1 MKKSLLVLLLVTLI
15 FSTTA
20 CGSKKE
26 EEANNVKPIAVKGQK
41 VSDSLTWSRELSYP
55 GTIVSESEA
64 KILAK
69 TAGTVS
75 SFNVAI
81 GAKVEP
87 GQELGRID
95 DQAAG
100 ASGNFNAGQIKQAQ
114 IGVAQAQSAY
124 QLAKTNYENLLASAS
139 KDLDSAAISRDQA
152 ATSENNLEL
161 TITEG
166 LKSAELAYET
176 AKIATQQAK
185 DNLDIRQRQ
194 LTQGEADARA
204 NADIVADS
212 AISTSGALLV
222 GLNNI
227 LGFDDSG
234 AVSVPYRSSLGALE
248 INSHGKAEWDY
259 DEAKKSYATYLESK
273 FTDVATKMREAIK
286 VTELAKQATDSAKYL
301 LEKSIPSAALPQ
313 SAMSGPSLSAFQQQV
328 AAFQSQANGAL
339 AQAKGAQQGLD
350 NLGLN
355 RQATMDALEKAYQ
368 IARQQEA
375 AAAQNL
381 NNLKA
386 GNTSQRDQ
394 ASFAADLAQNQYDNF
409 KIKLSSQLAAARSQ
423 MEAARLQ
430 YENAQV
436 ALQSS
441 FDVHSIISPI
451 SGTLTNKLVGNG
463 DSVNPGQ
470 MVATVSQVDNLKV
483 QFYVEAERIHEIY
496 AGMAASIT
504 TTDGRSYTGVIS
516 SVAQQPDLMSRR
528 FLAEL
533 SLEKYDGLV
542 IGTIVDVK
550 ISVQTTVTLSSG
562 LSLLPLS
569 ALNIGQAETKIL
581 VYDAG
586 QVREQVVEVVG
597 VLGEMAQVKTGLAH
611 DDIII
616 TSGNKLVGPGQA
628 VSLSE

>member
-1 MKKSLLVLLLVTLI
+1 MKKYLLVLLLAVLAIT
-15 FSTTA
+15 TTA
-20 CGSKKE
+20 CGSKE
-26 EEANNVKPIAVKGQK
+26 EDQTNGVKPIAVKGQK
-41 VSDSLTWSRELSYP
+41 VSDSLTWARELSYP
-55 GTIVSESEA
+55 GTVVSESEA

-69 TAGTVS
+69 TSGTVS
-75 SFNVAI
+75 GFTIAT

-95 DQAAG
+95 DQVSSTNG
-100 ASGNFNAGQIKQAQ
+100 VFNAGQVKQAQ

-152 ATSENNLEL
+152 ATSEHNLEV
-161 TITEG
+161 TISEG

-176 AKIATQQAK
+176 AKIATRQAQ

-194 LTQGEADARA
+194 LTQGETDARA
-204 NADIVADS
+204 NADIAADS
-212 AISTSGALLV
+212 AISTAGALLV

-227 LGFDDSG
+227 LGLDDNG
-234 AVSVPYRSSLGALE
+234 VVSVPYRSSLGALE
-248 INSHGKAEWDY
+248 IDSHGKAEWDY
-259 DEAKKSYATYLESK
+259 DVAKKAYSEYLVKKFSDINSK
-273 FTDVATKMREAIK
+273 MSEAIK
-286 VTELAKQATDSAKYL
+286 VTELAKKATDSAKYL

-313 SAMSGPSLSAFQQQV
+313 SSMSGPSLSSFQQQV
-328 AAFQSQANGAL
+328 AAFQGQANGAL

-350 NLGLN
+350 NLSLN
-355 RQATMDALEKAYQ
+355 RQATVDALEKAYQ

-375 AAAQNL
+375 SAAQSL

-386 GNTSQRDQ
+386 GNVSQRDQ

-430 YENAQV
+430 YDNAQI

-451 SGTLTNKLVGNG
+451 SGTLTSKLVGNG

-470 MVATVSQVDNLKV
+470 MVATVSQIDNLKV
-483 QFYVEAERIHEIY
+483 QFYIEAEKINEIQ
-496 AGMAASIT
+496 AGMTAKAVT
-504 TTDGRSYTGVIS
+504 ADGRIYTGVITA
-516 SVAQQPDLMSRR
+516 VAQQPDAMSRR

-533 SLEKYDGLV
+533 SLEKYDGLI
-542 IGTIVDVK
+542 IGTVVDVK
-550 ISVQTTVTLSSG
+550 IPIQTTVTLSSG

-569 ALNIGQAETKIL
+569 ALNIGQNETKVL
-581 VYDAG
+581 VYDQG
-586 QVREQVVEVVG
+586 QVRDQVVEVLNVI
-597 VLGEMAQVKTGLAH
+597 GEMAQVKTGLSA
-611 DDIII
+611 DDVIII
-616 TSGNKLVGPGQA
+616 SGNKLVGPGQN
-628 VSLSE
+628 VVLSE